1 VDRIAVFDHGQL
13 VDIGTHEQLLKTSEL
28 YKRLA
33 ELQFNQAV

>member
-1 VDRIAVFDHGQL
+1 
-13 VDIGTHEQLLKTSEL
+13 VDIGSHEQLLKTSEL